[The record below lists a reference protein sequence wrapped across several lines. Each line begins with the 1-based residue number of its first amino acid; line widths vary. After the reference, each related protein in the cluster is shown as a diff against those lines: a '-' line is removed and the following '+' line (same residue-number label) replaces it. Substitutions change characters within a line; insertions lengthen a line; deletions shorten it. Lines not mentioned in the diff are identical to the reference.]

1 MSLRAPVQKRVAE
14 PRMASLRT
22 GHRPLLAP
30 DPAGSLPGDMRMRQS
45 LAQFEEAFREEAAES
60 IVRRERLRKEAA
72 QRSRVRR
79 VERTRKQGSFRFAFL
94 ALSIVV
100 TAVLVTVIMF
110 ETLAMLAG

>member
-1 MSLRAPVQKRVAE
+1 
-14 PRMASLRT
+14 
-22 GHRPLLAP
+22 
-30 DPAGSLPGDMRMRQS
+30 MRMRQS

-79 VERTRKQGSFRFAFL
+79 VERTRKQGSLRFMLLTL
-94 ALSIVV
+94 AIIA
-100 TAVLVTVIMF
+100 TAVIVSVVMF